1 MAKATYTLRKLETA
15 PYDKRVVARQISGGV
30 VSYKDLSK
38 HLSDLA
44 DSADNAEEITV
55 TLEEEE
61 EEATEEVEEEATEE
75 PAAEA

>member
-1 MAKATYTLRKLETA
+1 MAKATHNIRKLETA
-15 PYDKRVVARQISGGV
+15 PFDKRVVARQISGGS

-61 EEATEEVEEEATEE
+61 EEEVVEEEAAEE

>member
-1 MAKATYTLRKLETA
+1 MAKATYNVRKLETA
-15 PYDKRVVARQISGGV
+15 PYDKRVVARQISGGS

-61 EEATEEVEEEATEE
+61 EEVVEEEATEE

>member
-1 MAKATYTLRKLETA
+1 MAKATYNIRKLETA
-15 PYDKRVVARQISGGV
+15 PYDKRVVARQISGGS

-38 HLSDLA
+38 HLSDLD

-61 EEATEEVEEEATEE
+61 VVEEEATEE